1 MVIKNEG
8 KKSKKLLTLSPTI
21 CFPKFL
27 EMCLTPKIPLPK
39 SKLESGQKMHFFVGP
54 VSFEGF
60 HMTKSRVRF
69 GVNLNFI
76 LHLKRLFLIKLNIDL
91 FFLFLFLITL

>member
-8 KKSKKLLTLSPTI
+8 KKSKQLLTLYPTI

-39 SKLESGQKMHFFVGP
+39 SKLESGQKMHFCLGP
-54 VSFEGF
+54 VGFEGF
-60 HMTKSRVRF
+60 YRVSHKKYTLFWRAIAP
-69 GVNLNFI
+69 LNFE
-76 LHLKRLFLIKLNIDL
+76 LGIKVRGVLEFSGSQL
-91 FFLFLFLITL
+91 

>member
-8 KKSKKLLTLSPTI
+8 KKSKKLLTLYPTI

-39 SKLESGQKMHFFVGP
+39 SKLESGQKIHFLWALQVLR
-54 VSFEGF
+54 VSNFTFENAF
-60 HMTKSRVRF
+60 FDK
-69 GVNLNFI
+69 
-76 LHLKRLFLIKLNIDL
+76 IKY
-91 FFLFLFLITL
+91 

>member
-8 KKSKKLLTLSPTI
+8 KKSKKLLTLYPTI

-39 SKLESGQKMHFFVGP
+39 SKLESGQKMHFFCGP
-54 VSFEGF
+54 CKF
-60 HMTKSRVRF
+60 
-69 GVNLNFI
+69 
-76 LHLKRLFLIKLNIDL
+76 
-91 FFLFLFLITL
+91 